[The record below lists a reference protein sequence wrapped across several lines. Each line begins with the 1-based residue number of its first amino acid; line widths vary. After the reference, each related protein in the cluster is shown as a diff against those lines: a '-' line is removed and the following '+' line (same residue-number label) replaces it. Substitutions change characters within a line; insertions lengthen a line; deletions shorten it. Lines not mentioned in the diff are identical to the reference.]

1 MTKNNKKI
9 KTIAWI
15 TFSPMPLYVQIT
27 EELVKRH
34 ADVQVKMVFKKGR
47 GYRIKSK
54 YIKTEEV
61 VVRHPIRRTG
71 LEYFSGFNE
80 LMDRIKPDVIATNLY
95 YGMYSYQA
103 YRYAQKNNIKF
114 ILNTEEK
121 DYKSLARKI
130 FFPI

>member
-103 YRYAQKNNIKF
+103 YRYAQKKQYKIHIKG
-114 ILNTEEK
+114 
-121 DYKSLARKI
+121 
-130 FFPI
+130 